1 MSQDEIDAAVKS
13 HIDQLKPSF
22 QAQPPPDQ
30 PLPPAGP
37 SAPAQQ
43 AQRIAARLTG
53 PQETVVPIPQS
64 LAEQSAGLPSLIKP
78 PTLSEFQDRA
88 AKNEELLYGNVFGNI
103 EIPTG
108 ATPQDELILAPARAA
123 AGAANYVLSPGGA
136 LETLLAATPAAPVI
150 FAKWAKDMLSSGV
163 RSIADVKD
171 AMASLIGNYITSRSA
186 EQVQGSTK
194 TPQVD
199 PEAVRRLADDVVN
212 GVVGI
217 TGGTTIG
224 AHGITKGI
232 DYASKTTPSAK
243 VYGDVRS
250 QPLESP
256 GQMPTEVSGEGVQP
270 QTKTVA
276 ETTQIPL
283 EEPAKQPATSL
294 PPSPESAPES
304 NVAPTEAIP
313 ETPQEPASPSVTS
326 PVTSEPPELLPVKS
340 GFVRMYHGGSDP
352 RFGDGRDITQYPEY
366 ARGYARK
373 NNYPVWYVD
382 VPENAPY
389 MKKAFEEFEGGPKAP
404 YINTI
409 APGEVM
415 KSAKIFEPPAAPI
428 TTPEVAS
435 IPSQPSPEPPKEV
448 ATPSSSL
455 VDTGATAPKG
465 IAASVRNKWTSATEP
480 TFGSEAGFFSLA
492 PIHNVWKTLS
502 PALRKTAD
510 EVMAVGKE
518 ALKAG
523 KVDDYRR
530 AVLGWSGKLQKS
542 FGEASDAK
550 KEITSMVPNRIR
562 REGITNW
569 IQANGDKSVLAAR
582 AAASKP
588 EFKAGYEAALNLS
601 PEELKVASDVKATFD
616 TLHGRGSAYDVL
628 NGFVDNY
635 VPQIWNLRKGPEYG
649 GTRTL
654 RDKFRHSKARTFD
667 TFFDGEQ
674 AGFVPKTKDIS
685 ELLPMYMHEMNY
697 VIASRQLV
705 QDLNKGVASDGR
717 PLTIPKGSGT
727 QVTDSTGKSATLVM
741 PKTIPKDTADYKVI
755 PNQPALHEW
764 KWASTDE
771 AGNPVLLK
779 ADLALHPEAYNKLKN
794 VLGTSKLREWYST
807 RTTAIA
813 QIPKLLVHG
822 LDLANSETKK
832 TMLGLLAPFHQ
843 VQEGTHAVGHRINPF
858 FNIPKIDL
866 VKDAGQ
872 ADAAKHGLM
881 LLPDRASANQFM
893 EGFRVSGLVS
903 RIPGVGPLADFY
915 SNYLFHEYIPGLK
928 YKTYQAILERNNKV
942 YAKELASGEYKPE
955 DIKALSSE
963 QTNAAFGHLNYS
975 DLGRSPTVQHFLR
988 LGLLAPDFLEARGRF
1003 ALQAIKGTTGSKVGR
1018 EQLVALGALALSQAA
1033 LAYTSAKLTDGDWD
1047 WKKPFEF
1054 HKGDRTYTLRSVP
1067 EDTFRLITDARA
1079 FVHNRL
1085 SPIVGKGAVQ
1095 LATGTDWRGQK
1106 VTTGQ
1111 TLKELAMQPIPLTL
1125 RGLFGVGNSPLSG
1138 WEQLAGSAGLKIS
1151 RYSAVTDVMKMASN
1165 FKKNSTDPK
1174 IQAQLAQSEKTVHPT
1189 TVTKSLRD
1197 ALHKND
1203 LGDFEKAYK
1212 QLLSEGKTDKDI
1224 DKLMRPNGSDFRPKP
1239 FTGSYKT
1246 ERLFVDSLT
1255 EPQRKIYEKAVEE
1268 RRDLYSK
1275 FQNMRSRMNNK

>member
-22 QAQPPPDQ
+22 QAQPAPDQ
-30 PLPPAGP
+30 PLPSAGP

-103 EIPTG
+103 DIPTG

-232 DYASKTTPSAK
+232 DYASKITPSAK

-250 QPLESP
+250 QPLESS

-294 PPSPESAPES
+294 PPSPESAPEP

-313 ETPQEPASPSVTS
+313 ETTQEPASPSVTT
-326 PVTSEPPELLPVKS
+326 PVTQSIPAFAAKYDPNTLMQRPEWVEPGSKLDNVLGELRAKN
-340 GFVRMYHGGSDP
+340 DP
-352 RFGDGRDITQYPEY
+352 LIG
-366 ARGYARK
+366 
-373 NNYPVWYVD
+373 VD
-382 VPENAPY
+382 
-389 MKKAFEEFEGGPKAP
+389 
-404 YINTI
+404 I
-409 APGEVM
+409 APIWKTLTPTQRQDLASRGWVVTSDRNPNAVVL
-415 KSAKIFEPPAAPI
+415 KLAQDVVPARNFYGMQQRIANR
-428 TTPEVAS
+428 A
-435 IPSQPSPEPPKEV
+435 SQPSPEPPKEV